1 MITCE
6 ILTNTRPYTSSDD
19 TFQTTYFGRFWVCVV
34 WLIFRPFRRHLW
46 SISRMSAML
55 PSYFWMLLNLS
66 VICKISDGIYM
77 QCKKATFSN
86 FMVIRQTTYKSCLW
100 KNVKSTFNPLFIY
113 FVQQHI
119 NVVWNNHKSLIY
131 TSILNP

>member
-1 MITCE
+1 MYPCFASI
-6 ILTNTRPYTSSDD
+6 TRPYTSSDD
-19 TFQTTYFGRFWVCVV
+19 TFQTTYFGRFWVYVV
-34 WLIFRPFRRHLW
+34 WLIFRPFRQHLW

-86 FMVIRQTTYKSCLW
+86 FMVIRQTTYKSYLW
-100 KNVKSTFNPLFIY
+100 KNAKSTFNPLFIY